1 MDKNLLLFYIGS
13 SLMWFLFMVITVV
26 DGADRLIN
34 SQPKEMEATCKV
46 DLTCNNGCPK
56 TVCACTEDPGCNEAE
71 IKFEVSHP
79 FGEFLPNLLLTT
91 LLGLGVWFGYQLY
104 SNGAAS
110 SEPRAIKL

>member
-13 SLMWFLFMVITVV
+13 SLMWFLFMLIEVA
-26 DGADRLIN
+26 DGAYRLIY
-34 SQPKEMEATCKV
+34 SQPPEMEAYCKA
-46 DLTCNNGCPK
+46 DPTCNEQE
-56 TVCACTEDPGCNEAE
+56 V
-71 IKFEVSHP
+71 KFEVLHP
-79 FGEFLPNLLLTT
+79 FAEFLPNLLLTT

>member
-26 DGADRLIN
+26 DGAYRLIY
-34 SQPKEMEATCKV
+34 SLPPGMEAWCKA
-46 DLTCNNGCPK
+46 DI
-56 TVCACTEDPGCNEAE
+56 ECNEGE
-71 IKFEVSHP
+71 VKFEVLHP
-79 FGEFLPNLLLTT
+79 FAEFLPNLLLTI